1 MMTVYRLL
9 ETFKVTKCPETPNLE
24 DGGNDSKHQLTI
36 WLFFSLSKL
45 SNFKMTLWPDMF
57 QMVTIYKLL
66 EILKFS
72 KGLKQQ
78 MWKWPKIPNDHVTL
92 LFTKSTNLEWPNDL
106 KNQMTWHVSNGD
118 NIKTVGNFEVIK
130 RPETTNVK
138 MTQNTKW
145 PCDLII
151 FKINNFKVTNHVTQH
166 ESCGDR

>member
-1 MMTVYRLL
+1 MTQHVSNGDSLQIVRNFLFQSYQMPWH
-9 ETFKVTKCPETPNLE
+9 TKFR
-24 DGGNDSKHQLTI
+24 GWG
-36 WLFFSLSKL
+36 KL
-45 SNFKMTLWPDMF
+45 
-57 QMVTIYKLL
+57 
-66 EILKFS
+66 
-72 KGLKQQ
+72 
-78 MWKWPKIPNDHVTL
+78 PKIPNDHMTL
-92 LFTKSTNLEWPNDL
+92 FFLSQKSTNLKWPNDL

-166 ESCGDR
+166 ESCGER